1 MVVVSGA
8 VTFTLTVLVPTLR
21 LRWKSAVMVSASVR
35 VLSDP
40 SRYSTVAVDSLFV
53 SVIVTWLTEFATV
66 VE

>member
-8 VTFTLTVLVPTLR
+8 VTFTLTMLVPTLR

-40 SRYSTVAVDSLFV
+40 SRYSIVAVVSLV
-53 SVIVTWLTEFATV
+53 VAVIVPWLTAFATTAR
-66 VE
+66 

>member
-21 LRWKSAVMVSASVR
+21 LTWRPAVMVSASVR

-40 SRYSTVAVDSLFV
+40 SRYSRVAVGSLVV
-53 SVIVTWLTEFATV
+53 SVIVTWFTAFATV
-66 VE
+66 AL